1 VPQLTQYF
9 LPNRVLTNLGVAGS
23 AGGSSAVDG
32 LTSTGVSMAN
42 YTGCLFLAH
51 VTHGG
56 TGGGVSFS
64 VNQATAVG
72 ATGTLLASSTSTIAA
87 GSSATSESFIVDI
100 YRPRM
105 PSDNTFLVGN
115 ISTASSCAVGH
126 VVFAF
131 RYHPRMSNASTE
143 ADTVPATTASARGI
157 TGGVLRLVSPS
168 T

>member
-1 VPQLTQYF
+1 MAQLTQYI
-9 LPNRVLTNLGVAGS
+9 LPWRALTNLGIALS

-32 LTSTGVSMAN
+32 LTSTGIDMRN
-42 YTGCLFLAH
+42 FTGCLFLGH

-56 TGGGVSFS
+56 TGGAVSFS

-87 GSSATSESFIVDI
+87 GSSATSESFIVDV

-105 PSDNTFLVGN
+105 PSSNTFLVGN
-115 ISTASSCAVGH
+115 ISTASSCAAGH
-126 VVFAF
+126 VIFAF
-131 RYHPRMSNASTE
+131 QYHPRMSNNSTA
-143 ADTVPATTASARGI
+143 ADTVPATTASARGV
-157 TGGVLRLVSPS
+157 TGGVLRLVSPA